1 MSHTSSQWSH
11 VDDNV
16 VRKGKDLPESEIKA
30 NKADNVKVDTIQDAA
45 RPPADERIRDEAP
58 STPTSGKKR
67 QKKEKAKPKENE
79 VMDHSWKDAYRAM
92 FKDVLTKKDISQI
105 IRILEKLELKSEFV
119 LNDQGLMYY
128 KGQFVGNAILTFY
141 YLFKS
146 DKNRL
151 RLAKQVNKLRKML
164 EKNDISLHV

>member
-1 MSHTSSQWSH
+1 
-11 VDDNV
+11 
-16 VRKGKDLPESEIKA
+16 
-30 NKADNVKVDTIQDAA
+30 
-45 RPPADERIRDEAP
+45 
-58 STPTSGKKR
+58 
-67 QKKEKAKPKENE
+67 
-79 VMDHSWKDAYRAM
+79 MDHSWKDAYRAM
-92 FKDVLTKKDISQI
+92 FKEVLTKKDISQI